1 MNDIVIFINKMK
13 KVFELL
19 PDEEM
24 DTYNNMYNNHSTEKF
39 VAWINKQYQKLYL
52 NKI

>member
-19 PDEEM
+19 PDEEI
-24 DTYNNMYNNHSTEKF
+24 DTYNAIYNDFPTETF

-52 NKI
+52 DKN